1 MPAEPATFTLS
12 HWGVHEVQ
20 GATGNELRL
29 TPWADDPDPGTIG
42 LDLGS
47 PAVDALR
54 VRKPSFRQ
62 GWLAERALSRARRGQ
77 EAFVELPWSEAVGIV
92 AEELARVI
100 RERGNAAIY
109 GGSYGW
115 ASAGR
120 FHHAQSHLHR
130 FLNTIGGHVQSRDSY
145 SHGAGSVIMPRIV
158 GPMDELLAEHTDWG
172 TLAEATDLFV
182 AFGGLPLRNTRMSGG
197 GAGRHMVRAA
207 LDRMRA
213 RGTRL
218 VNISPIRQ
226 DIDGAADWIPIRP
239 GTDAALILAL
249 IHVLISEG
257 LHDRGFLQSHCVGF
271 DQVRNQVLGLSEG
284 PARTPQW
291 AEAITGVPA
300 GTTVELARRMAAGR
314 TLVNASWSLQR
325 QSHGEQNYWAVVTL
339 AAVLGQIGLPGGGF
353 GLGYGCLN
361 SIGNDAGTASGLRVP
376 QGSNPVRDFIPVAR
390 LSDMLLNPGASFR
403 YDGGTHRY
411 PAIALVYWAGG
422 NPFHHHQDLH
432 RLIAAWTRPETIVVH
447 EQYWTATA
455 KAADIVLPAST
466 TLERDDI
473 GYAPGEGQLVAMR
486 RVRHPVGEARS
497 DFEIFAALAGAMGQA
512 AAYTDGRDAGQWL
525 RHMYA
530 AFRASAPALAALP
543 DFARFWQ
550 AGRLDLPLPRRPR
563 VLLGAFRADPDAAP
577 LPTPSGKVELH
588 AASIAGLAL
597 ADCPGQA
604 SWLEPAEWLGAPAAA
619 TWPIHLLSQE
629 PRNRLHSQ
637 LDHGAA
643 SQAGKIKGREPLLM
657 NAGDARTRGIA
668 DGDLVRVFNARG
680 AFLAAARLGA
690 DILPG
695 VAAIATGAWF
705 DPVTWDPANPLE
717 RHGNPNVVT
726 LDAGASEFTQA
737 TVAQSCLVQVERFR
751 EAAPAI
757 RAFDLPDFVAQDS
770 RTRPSPHDGA

>member
-1 MPAEPATFTLS
+1 MPLETSTFTLS

-20 GATGNELRL
+20 SMAGDGLRL
-29 TPWADDPDPGTIG
+29 APWAGDPDPSAIG

-47 PAVDALR
+47 PSVDALR
-54 VRKPSFRQ
+54 VRRPSFRQ
-62 GWLAERALSRARRGQ
+62 GWLGARALSRARRAQ
-77 EAFVELPWSEAVGIV
+77 EAFVELPWPEAVEIV

-100 RERGNAAIY
+100 RERGNSAIY

-130 FLNTIGGHVQSRDSY
+130 FFNTIGGHVQSRDSY
-145 SHGAGSVIMPRIV
+145 SYGAGSVIMPRIV
-158 GPMDELLAEHTDWG
+158 GPMDDLLAEHTDWT
-172 TLAEATDLFV
+172 TLSEATDLFV

-197 GAGRHMVRAA
+197 GPGRHMVRAA

-213 RGTRL
+213 RGVRF

-239 GTDAALILAL
+239 GTDAALMLAL
-249 IHVLISEG
+249 VHVLIRED
-257 LHDRGFLQSHCVGF
+257 LHDPRFLQSHCVGY
-271 DQVRNQVLGLSEG
+271 DQVRDHVLGKSDGL
-284 PARTPQW
+284 ARTPEW

-300 GTTVELARRMAAGR
+300 KTIIDLARRMAEGR
-314 TLVNASWSLQR
+314 TLVNASWSMQR

-353 GLGYGCLN
+353 GLGYGCMN
-361 SIGNDAGTASGLRVP
+361 SIGNDAGDASGFRVP
-376 QGSNPVRDFIPVAR
+376 QGQNLVRDFIPVAR

-411 PAIALVYWAGG
+411 PDIALVYWAGG

-432 RLIAAWTRPETIVVH
+432 RLIKAWAKPETIIVH

-473 GYAPGEGQLVAMR
+473 GYASGEGHLVAMR
-486 RVRHPVGEARS
+486 RMRPPVGEAKS
-497 DFEIFAALAGAMGQA
+497 DFEIFASLAGAMGLE
-512 AAYTDGRDAGQWL
+512 AAYTDGRDVNQWL
-525 RHMYA
+525 RGMYD

-543 DFARFWQ
+543 DFEDFWQ
-550 AGRLDLPLPRRPR
+550 EGRLDLPLPRRPR
-563 VLLGAFRADPDAAP
+563 VLLQAFRNDPDTAP
-577 LPTPSGKVELH
+577 LTTPSGKIELH
-588 AASIAGLAL
+588 SAAIDGLGL
-597 ADCPGQA
+597 SDCPGQA
-604 SWLEPAEWLGAPAAA
+604 SWLEPAEWLGARAAQ

-643 SQAGKIKGREPLLM
+643 SRAEKIKGREPLLM
-657 NAGDARTRGIA
+657 NADDARSRGIGE
-668 DGDLVRVFNARG
+668 GDLVRVFNARG
-680 AFLAAARLGA
+680 AFLSAARLSA

-705 DPVTWDPANPLE
+705 DPVIWEPTNALE
-717 RHGNPNVVT
+717 RHGNPNVVS
-726 LDAGASEFTQA
+726 LDIGASELTQA
-737 TVAQSCLVQVERFR
+737 TIAQSCLVQVERFLG
-751 EAAPAI
+751 EAPAV
-757 RAFDLPDFVAQDS
+757 RAFDLPDFVT
-770 RTRPSPHDGA
+770 TRQPKTIVEDG